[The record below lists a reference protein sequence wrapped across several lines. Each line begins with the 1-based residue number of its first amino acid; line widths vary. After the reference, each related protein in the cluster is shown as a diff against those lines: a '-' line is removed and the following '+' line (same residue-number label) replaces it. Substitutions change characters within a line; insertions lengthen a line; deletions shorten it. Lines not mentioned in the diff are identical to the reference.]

1 MSKRVLTFGA
11 GLAILVLALVSILF
25 ILDVITIQ
33 DATST
38 LGKTLSV
45 IVVSVVALVL
55 MISVV
60 QIGKGE
66 REK

>member
-33 DATST
+33 DATKT

-45 IVVSVVALVL
+45 IVVSVVAAVL
-55 MISVV
+55 MIAVV
-60 QIGKGE
+60 RIGRAE
-66 REK
+66 

>member
-1 MSKRVLTFGA
+1 MSKRVLMFGA